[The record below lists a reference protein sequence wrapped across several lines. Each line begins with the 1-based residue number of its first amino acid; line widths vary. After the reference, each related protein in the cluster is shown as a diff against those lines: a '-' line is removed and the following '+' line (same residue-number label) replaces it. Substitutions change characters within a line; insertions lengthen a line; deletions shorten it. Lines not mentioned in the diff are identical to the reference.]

1 MNIEVLLVDDDTM
14 LRENLRHRL
23 ELESDIRVVG
33 AAANCAE
40 GVKLARKLRP
50 EVVVMDIRFK
60 RGEMNGVQATEEIL
74 KIDENIRVIALSIN
88 DELVFV
94 KQMVSLGA
102 SGYILKGN
110 TTTELI
116 EAIRAVTTGQHY
128 FSKEVK
134 TAMLEDYLESFHR
147 QEKPKPVKLSERELE
162 ILRLIV
168 KEYNPKEIA
177 DRLNITPKTVATH
190 RLNLQKKLGIFTEA
204 GLTKYAIREGIITAY
219 E

>member
-1 MNIEVLLVDDDTM
+1 MSIEVLLIDDDTM
-14 LRENLRHRL
+14 LRENLRHGL
-23 ELESDIRVVG
+23 EHESDIRVVG
-33 AAANCAE
+33 TAGNCIE
-40 GVKLARKLRP
+40 GVELVRKLQP
-50 EVVVMDIRFK
+50 EVVVMDIAFK
-60 RGEMNGVQATEEIL
+60 RGEMDGIQATEEIL
-74 KIDENIRVIALSIN
+74 KIDENIRVIALSIHG
-88 DELVFV
+88 ELVYA

-102 SGYILKGN
+102 SGYILKEN
-110 TTTELI
+110 TTADLI
-116 EAIRAVTTGQHY
+116 EAIRAVTNGQHY

-204 GLTKYAIREGIITAY
+204 GLTKYAIREAIITAY